1 MNCSEVT
8 MINTEIKKEI
18 DRINAKG
25 YFPPKREIK
34 VYYEGVC
41 ISKIIAKEI

>member
-1 MNCSEVT
+1 
-8 MINTEIKKEI
+8 MINTEIKKENARI
-18 DRINAKG
+18 DAKG

-34 VYYEGVC
+34 VYYKGVC